1 MKVSMTIGA
10 LALSLGL
17 GSTAMAQGKAPKK
30 DDAADHRPPPGMCRI
45 WVDGVPASQQPAPTD
60 CATAVKNRPEHGRVI
75 FGSEAGHDK
84 NIVQP
89 RSFTETLHP
98 APGQRLAPEP
108 PGREPAARGKT
119 PRPPNKTP
127 PRQRDTTSTKPDGR

>member
-1 MKVSMTIGA
+1 MKCSMIIGA

-17 GSTAMAQGKAPKK
+17 GSTAMAQAPKK
-30 DDAADHRPPPGMCRI
+30 DEAADHRPPPGMCRI

-75 FGSEAGHDK
+75 FGSEAGHEK
-84 NIVQP
+84 NAAQP

-98 APGQRLAPEP
+98 AQGQRLAPAP
-108 PGREPAARGKT
+108 QGRDQTRGKT
-119 PRPPNKTP
+119 PPPNKTP
-127 PRQRDTTSTKPDGR
+127 PRQRDSSRTKPDGR